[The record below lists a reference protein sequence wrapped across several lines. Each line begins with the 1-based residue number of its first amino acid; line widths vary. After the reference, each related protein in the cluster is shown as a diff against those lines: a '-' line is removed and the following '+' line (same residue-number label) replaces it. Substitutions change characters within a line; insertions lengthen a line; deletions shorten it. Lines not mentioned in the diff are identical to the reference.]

1 MKRRI
6 VVALVFILAIG
17 LCGGL
22 VWFNFFRD
30 KMITQFFATMQQPP
44 QTVSAAKVEAKTWTP
59 SISAIGTAKAA
70 NGVEL
75 AFEIAGIVSEIKFK
89 ANQNVKQGEVL
100 VQLDDTVERADIQ
113 DVQANVKT
121 AESSFERAKTLS
133 TRGYGT
139 EANLDQASAL
149 LAAARS
155 RLARLQATIEQKAL
169 KAPFSGVI
177 GIPRIDVGQY
187 LQPGTVIA
195 SFQDLSSMKVDFT
208 VPEQRAGEINLGQE
222 VHIGTTENNLP
233 FKGRVT
239 GKDPRVDPK
248 TRLVSVQALVED
260 NKDGAILPGQFLH
273 VEVILPEQPNV
284 MTVPQT
290 AVIASLYGDYVYT
303 IDQEEKQGQQVQV
316 VKQVFVKTGRRRGGA
331 LEIVSGVNPG
341 QQVVASG
348 QNKLQS
354 GATVKIDNSIDVTK
368 LESSKLASGQ

>member
-44 QTVSAAKVEAKTWTP
+44 QTVSAAKVEARTWTP

-222 VHIGTTENNLP
+222 VRIGTTESNLP